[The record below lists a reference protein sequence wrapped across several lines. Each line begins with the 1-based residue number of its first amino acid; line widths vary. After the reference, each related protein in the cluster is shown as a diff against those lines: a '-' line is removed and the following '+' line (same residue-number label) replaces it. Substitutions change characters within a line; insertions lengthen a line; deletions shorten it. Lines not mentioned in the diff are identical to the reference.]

1 MVNTI
6 VPQFRYLTSIM
17 FNFKNFLNRK
27 RSRNFKRFCTALNSN
42 QSPQKLLKA
51 FLFYEEDLKNNPN
64 LLTDKP
70 AMNTQAVARGFS
82 LNLVRL
88 GHRFS

>member
-1 MVNTI
+1 MLN
-6 VPQFRYLTSIM
+6 
-17 FNFKNFLNRK
+17 NLNRK
-27 RSRNFKRFCTALNSN
+27 RTKKFKRFCTALNIN

-51 FLFYEEDLKNNPN
+51 FLFYEQDLLNNPN

-70 AMNTQAVARGFS
+70 ASNTQAVARGFS

-88 GHRFS
+88 GHRF

>member
-1 MVNTI
+1 MLN
-6 VPQFRYLTSIM
+6 
-17 FNFKNFLNRK
+17 NLNRK
-27 RSRNFKRFCTALNSN
+27 RNRHFKRFCTALNIN
-42 QSPQKLLKA
+42 QSPQKLLKS
-51 FLFYEEDLKNNPN
+51 FLFYEQDLKNNPN

-70 AMNTQAVARGFS
+70 ASNTEAVARGFS

>member
-1 MVNTI
+1 
-6 VPQFRYLTSIM
+6 M

-27 RSRNFKRFCTALNSN
+27 RLRAFNKFCTAFNSN

-51 FLFYEEDLKNNPN
+51 FLFFEQDLKNNPN
-64 LLTDKP
+64 LLTDRP
-70 AMNTQAVARGFS
+70 AMNCIAVARGFS
-82 LNLVRL
+82 LRLIHL